1 MVREKAAE
9 LKIKEIVGMTE
20 NLYKNNEMMNK
31 LDEFLLDIQKP
42 ARYIGGE
49 VGSVIKDKS
58 KVDVRFAFC
67 FPDTYEIGM
76 SHLGMKI
83 LYGLKNA
90 VPNYWCERVFMPL
103 PDMEEQMR
111 KRGIPL
117 YALESL
123 DPIREFDFIGFTIQ
137 YELCYTTILEM
148 LDLAGLPVLAEER
161 KELTPLVVAGGPCVC
176 NAEPLCDFID
186 LFIIGDG
193 EEVNLELMRLME
205 RCKKENASKR
215 EFLERA
221 AQLEGI
227 YIPSL
232 YDVEYNDDGTVKS
245 ITAKAPAP
253 KTVTKRIVHDLDK
266 TYFPDNFVV
275 PFCDIVHNRAVVEVL
290 RGCVRGCRFCQA
302 GFIYRPFRE
311 KQKSTILDQTRCLCE
326 NTGYDEVSLSSL
338 STSDYKDIE
347 GLLSCLTDYTSKN
360 GINLSLPSLRV
371 DRFSEEVLKE
381 ISDVRKSGL
390 TFAPEAGSQRLRDV
404 INKNVTEENVLDS
417 VKIAF
422 EGGYS
427 AIKLYFMLGLP
438 TETEKDIEGIYDLA
452 KVVIDQFYANPNRK
466 KGKAPSVSISVSTF
480 IPKPFTPFEFEPQAS
495 EDEIRSK
502 QKHLMEYANN
512 RKISISRS
520 KYDVSLL
527 EAVLARADRRV
538 GRAVYLAWKKGCK
551 LDGWEEYFDMNKWRE
566 AFAECGLEMSF
577 YANRR
582 RGYDEVAPWSHINM
596 LVSREFFIN
605 ENKKAHEGKTTPNCR
620 EQCSNCGVIK
630 NVGGDICRAIR

>member
-1 MVREKAAE
+1 
-9 LKIKEIVGMTE
+9 MTE
-20 NLYKNNEMMNK
+20 ILYKNTEMMNR

-111 KRGIPL
+111 RRGIPL

-148 LDLAGLPVLAEER
+148 LDLAGLPVLSEER

-205 RCKKENASKR
+205 QCKKENASKR

-221 AQLEGI
+221 AQIEGI
-227 YIPSL
+227 YVPSL
-232 YDVEYNDDGTVKS
+232 YDVVYNDDGTVKS

-253 KTVTKRIVHDLDK
+253 KTVIKRIVHDLNK
-266 TYFPDNFVV
+266 AYFPDNFVV

-290 RGCVRGCRFCQA
+290 RGCIRGCRFCQA

-311 KQKSTILDQTRCLCE
+311 KQKSAILNQTRCLCE

-381 ISDVRKSGL
+381 ITDVRKSGL

-427 AIKLYFMLGLP
+427 TIKLYFMLGLP
-438 TETEKDIEGIYDLA
+438 TETEEDIEGIYDLA
-452 KVVIDQFYANPNRK
+452 EAVVEQFYANPNRK
-466 KGKAPSVSISVSTF
+466 KGKAPSVSVSVSTF

-495 EDEIRSK
+495 EEEIRSK
-502 QKHLMEYANN
+502 QKHLMKYANN
-512 RKISISRS
+512 KKISISRS

-566 AFAECGLEMSF
+566 AFAECGLEVSF

-582 RGYDEVAPWSHINM
+582 RDYDEVAPWSHINM

-630 NVGGDICRAIR
+630 NIGGDICRAIR

>member
-1 MVREKAAE
+1 
-9 LKIKEIVGMTE
+9 MTD
-20 NLYKNNEMMNK
+20 NLYKNTEMMNK

-103 PDMEEQMR
+103 PDMEEQMHR
-111 KRGIPL
+111 RGIPL

-161 KELTPLVVAGGPCVC
+161 NELTPLVVAGGPCVC

-193 EEVNLELMRLME
+193 EEINLELMRLME
-205 RCKKENASKR
+205 RCKKENVSKR

-227 YIPSL
+227 YVPSF
-232 YDVEYNDDGTVKS
+232 YDVEYNEDGTVKA
-245 ITAKAPAP
+245 ITAQEPAP

-266 TYFPDNFVV
+266 AYFPDSFVV

-290 RGCVRGCRFCQA
+290 RGCIRGCRFCQA

-404 INKNVTEENVLDS
+404 INKNVTEKNVLDS

-452 KVVIDQFYANPNRK
+452 KAVIEQFYANPDRK

-495 EDEIRSK
+495 EEEIRAK
-502 QKHLMEYANN
+502 QKHLMEYAND

-551 LDGWEEYFDMNKWRE
+551 LDGWEEYFNMNIWRE

-582 RGYDEVAPWSHINM
+582 REYDEVAPWSHINM
-596 LVSREFFIN
+596 LVDREFFIN
-605 ENKKAHEGKTTPNCR
+605 ENKKAHEGVTTPNCR
-620 EQCSNCGVIK
+620 EHCSNCGVIK

>member
-1 MVREKAAE
+1 
-9 LKIKEIVGMTE
+9 
-20 NLYKNNEMMNK
+20 MMDK

-111 KRGIPL
+111 RRGIPL

-137 YELCYTTILEM
+137 YELCYTTILAM

-161 KELTPLVVAGGPCVC
+161 TALTPLVVGGGPCVC
-176 NAEPLCDFID
+176 NAEPLCDFFD
-186 LFIIGDG
+186 LFIVGDG

-221 AQLEGI
+221 AQIEGI
-227 YIPSL
+227 YVPSL
-232 YDVEYNDDGTVKS
+232 YKVEYNADGTVSK
-245 ITAKAPAP
+245 ITAEEPAP
-253 KTVTKRIVHDLDK
+253 QTVTKRIVRDFDK
-266 TYFPDNFVV
+266 AYFPENFVV

-290 RGCVRGCRFCQA
+290 RGCIRGCRFCQA
-302 GFIYRPFRE
+302 GYIYRPFRE
-311 KQKSTILDQTRCLCE
+311 KSKGTILGQTRCLCE

-347 GLLSCLTDYTSKN
+347 GLLKTLTDYTSKN

-371 DRFSEEVLKE
+371 DRFSEEVLRE

-404 INKNVTEENVLDS
+404 INKNVTEQNVLDS
-417 VKIAF
+417 VKIAS

-427 AIKLYFMLGLP
+427 SVKLYFMLGLP
-438 TETEKDIEGIYDLA
+438 TETEKDIEGIFDLA
-452 KVVIDQFYANPNRK
+452 KAVIGQLTSDRK
-466 KGKAPSVSISVSTF
+466 KGRSPSVSVSVSTF

-495 EDEIRSK
+495 EEEIRSK
-502 QKHLMEYANN
+502 QKHLMEYASDK
-512 RKISISRS
+512 RITISRS

-538 GRAVYLAWKKGCK
+538 GRAIYLAWKKGCR
-551 LDGWEEYFDMNKWRE
+551 LDGWDEFFDIRKWRE

-582 RGYDEVAPWSHINM
+582 REYDEVAPWSHINM
-596 LVSREFFIN
+596 LISREFLIS
-605 ENKKAHEGKTTPNCR
+605 ENRKAHEGVTTPNCR
-620 EQCSNCGVIK
+620 EKCSDCGVIK
-630 NVGGDICRAIR
+630 NVGGEICRAIR